1 MADNI
6 NDVLSELLAQD
17 AANQQNPDNEQTN
30 DEANETTSQE
40 AQSAADNQ
48 QETQQSQGNAAN
60 TDASTA
66 ANAAPQAQS
75 ANAAPQAQS
84 ANAAPQAQS
93 ANAVPQAQSAND
105 AAAIGLE
112 KAAAALQQAQAQNAQ
127 LSEQLKSIIS
137 SQKQQNETAQE
148 TIEQEAQNQP
158 NIDID
163 ISELQYLSDE
173 ERAERLNKFISGVE
187 NRTRESVMKEF
198 QPVMDDY
205 KRRQQSAEDE
215 AVKTTL
221 AGQQQFKGFAD
232 NEQSINSIIQ
242 RTPELQSLP
251 PEKKYTL
258 AYLINRGVNAMNSEA
273 KPRSID
279 DIVNEV
285 ASNPDAMRMIE
296 AKRAQTIND
305 SNKQIPI
312 LSSSNSSG
320 VAPATVDRTPKTLAE
335 ALEKSRKML
344 G

>member
-1 MADNI
+1 MAGNI

-40 AQSAADNQ
+40 AQNAADNQ
-48 QETQQSQGNAAN
+48 QETQQQSQEDAAN
-60 TDASTA
+60 TDASAA

-75 ANAAPQAQS
+75 AN
-84 ANAAPQAQS
+84 
-93 ANAVPQAQSAND
+93 D
-105 AAAIGLE
+105 AAATGLE

-148 TIEQEAQNQP
+148 TIEQEVQNQP
-158 NIDID
+158 NIDLD

-187 NRTRESVMKEF
+187 SRARESVMKEF

-221 AGQQQFKGFAD
+221 AGQPQFKGFSD
-232 NEQSINSIIQ
+232 DEQSINSIIQ
-242 RTPELQSLP
+242 RTPELQSLS

-258 AYLINRGVNAMNSEA
+258 AYLINRGVNSMNTEA

-320 VAPATVDRTPKTLAE
+320 VAPATVDKAPTTLAE
-335 ALEKSRKML
+335 ALERSRKML